1 MAVVAALL
9 SSMMQNLFSA
19 GKGSGQSEMIVTS
32 RDLAAG
38 TQIIAE
44 DLAAVPAKGNVK
56 NGISSR
62 SAVTY
67 KPCLRN

>member
-9 SSMMQNLFSA
+9 SIMMQNLFSA

-44 DLAAVPAKGNVK
+44 DLAA
-56 NGISSR
+56 
-62 SAVTY
+62 
-67 KPCLRN
+67 